1 MDTVET
7 FLPPDSPAVEWDPLA
22 FMTGEEEQQVMENQL
37 PEPVE
42 SHSRTVESCSQGI
55 ENIPDEELQRD
66 MEEIALQVTD
76 SYGGTRLHFR
86 TQTMNIFVCLTLCM
100 I

>member
-22 FMTGEEEQQVMENQL
+22 FMSGEEEQQVVENQL

-42 SHSRTVESCSQGI
+42 SHSRTLESSDQGM
-55 ENIPDEELQRD
+55 EYVPDEELQGE
-66 MEEIALQVTD
+66 MEEITLQETCYVTD
-76 SYGGTRLHFR
+76 SYEGTTSHLRPH
-86 TQTMNIFVCLTLCM
+86 
-100 I
+100 